1 MLRKGENGNN
11 MNRET
16 LALMLEEISSLEK
29 RIYEREV
36 INVREHMAIAEHE
49 KTIKEN
55 DKYMTELKNSLRM
68 FKLRLGMI

>member
-1 MLRKGENGNN
+1 MLRKGESGNS

-36 INVREHMAIAEHE
+36 INVKEHMAIAEHE

-55 DKYMTELKNSLRM
+55 DKYMAELKISLRM
-68 FKLRLGMI
+68 FKLRIGLV

>member
-11 MNRET
+11 MNKET

-36 INVREHMAIAEHE
+36 INVKEHMAIAEHE
-49 KTIKEN
+49 KAIKEN